1 MEQNDTQK
9 VLNEGE
15 CANKKLPKSNCFVLN
30 EWFESGCG
38 LTSVPKRRVVTVAT
52 AAAVV
57 AGGGARGARAAGSA
71 RSA

>member
-38 LTSVPKRRVVTVAT
+38 LTSVPKRRVVTVAS

-57 AGGGARGARAAGSA
+57 AGGGARAAGSA